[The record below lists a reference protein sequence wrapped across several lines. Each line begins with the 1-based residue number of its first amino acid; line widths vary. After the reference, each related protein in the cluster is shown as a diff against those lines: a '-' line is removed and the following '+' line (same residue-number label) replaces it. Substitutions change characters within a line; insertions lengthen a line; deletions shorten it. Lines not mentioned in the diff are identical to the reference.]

1 MAKFWVAPLIGK
13 GDSIDDPIRP
23 VVKANFTVASNP
35 SRDLKKALVL
45 SEKMPE
51 GAREAQDKDFEE
63 FGVRKGL
70 IRLKE
75 K

>member
-1 MAKFWVAPLIGK
+1 MARIFVAPLIGK

-23 VVKANFTVASNP
+23 AVKGNFAMASNP

-45 SEKMPE
+45 SEKKPK
-51 GAREAQDKDFEE
+51 GANEAKDKDFED
-63 FGVRKGL
+63 FGVRKGW
-70 IRLKE
+70 IKLKE

>member
-1 MAKFWVAPLIGK
+1 MGKLYVAPLIGK

-23 VVKANFTVASNP
+23 AGKGNFAMASTH
-35 SRDLKKALVL
+35 RDMKRALVL
-45 SEKMPE
+45 SEKKPG

-63 FGVRKGL
+63 FGVRKGWA
-70 IRLKE
+70 RMKE

>member
-1 MAKFWVAPLIGK
+1 MARFFVAPLIGK

-23 VVKANFTVASNP
+23 AGKGNFAIASTH
-35 SRDLKKALVL
+35 RDMKRALVL

-51 GAREAQDKDFEE
+51 GAKEAKDKDFEE
-63 FGVRKGL
+63 FGVRKGW
-70 IRLKE
+70 IKLKE

>member
-1 MAKFWVAPLIGK
+1 MAKFWVTPLIGK

-23 VVKANFTVASNP
+23 VVRGNFTMASNP

-45 SEKMPE
+45 SEKMPD
-51 GAREAQDKDFEE
+51 GAKEAQDKDFEE
-63 FGVRKGL
+63 FGVRKGW
-70 IRLKE
+70 IRMKE

>member
-1 MAKFWVAPLIGK
+1 MAKFFVTPLIGK

-23 VVKANFTVASNP
+23 VVKGNFAMASNP

-51 GAREAQDKDFEE
+51 GAREARDKDFEE
-63 FGVRKGL
+63 FGVGKGR

-75 K
+75 R

>member
-1 MAKFWVAPLIGK
+1 MAKFWVTPLIGK

-23 VVKANFTVASNP
+23 VVRGNFTVASNP
-35 SRDLKKALVL
+35 SRDLKKVLVL
-45 SEKMPE
+45 SQEMPQ
-51 GAREAQDKDFEE
+51 GAREAQDKDFEQ

-75 K
+75 R

>member
-23 VVKANFTVASNP
+23 VVKGNFAVASNP
-35 SRDLKKALVL
+35 SRNLKKALVL
-45 SEKMPE
+45 SEKMPQ
-51 GAREAQDKDFEE
+51 GAKEAQDKDFKE

-70 IRLKE
+70 IRLRE

>member
-1 MAKFWVAPLIGK
+1 MARFFVAPLIGK

-23 VVKANFTVASNP
+23 AVRGNFAMASNP

-51 GAREAQDKDFEE
+51 GARKAKDKDFEA
-63 FGVRKGL
+63 FGMRRGWVRM
-70 IRLKE
+70 KE
-75 K
+75 

>member
-1 MAKFWVAPLIGK
+1 VARFFVAPLIGK

-23 VVKANFTVASNP
+23 VVKGSFTMASNP
-35 SRDLKKALVL
+35 GRDLKKGLVL

-51 GAREAQDKDFEE
+51 GARKAQDKDFRE
-63 FGVRKGL
+63 FGVRKGW
-70 IRLKE
+70 IRIRE

>member
-1 MAKFWVAPLIGK
+1 MVRIFVAPLIGK

-23 VVKANFTVASNP
+23 AGKGNFAIASTH
-35 SRDLKKALVL
+35 RDMKRALVL

-63 FGVRKGL
+63 FGVRKGWG
-70 IRLKE
+70 RLKE
-75 K
+75 R

>member
-1 MAKFWVAPLIGK
+1 VVRIFVAPLIGK

-23 VVKANFTVASNP
+23 AGKGNFAIASTH
-35 SRDLKKALVL
+35 RDMKRALVL

-63 FGVRKGL
+63 FGVRKGWG
-70 IRLKE
+70 RLKE
-75 K
+75 R